1 MNTAIYL
8 ELMIEWHKDVLNTC
22 CNEYDRMWKRG
33 QIALLQSMVDEID
46 AISHGGQTRGKTGV
60 AVNTKASDG
69 IQIKN
74 MS

>member
-46 AISHGGQTRGKTGV
+46 AIQPWWTV
-60 AVNTKASDG
+60 YLEIVIIVNTSVRDA
-69 IQIKN
+69 I
-74 MS
+74 

>member
-46 AISHGGQTRGKTGV
+46 AI
-60 AVNTKASDG
+60 
-69 IQIKN
+69 
-74 MS
+74 